1 MLRSLVR
8 RVMIWKVVRQVFD
21 TLVSSRMRF
30 LNNHLASMNIAWK
43 GSDIFA
49 GYCDAEYRNRPK
61 YVDPKMFSEFI
72 KLLKSEET
80 VKLSK

>member
-1 MLRSLVR
+1 M
-8 RVMIWKVVRQVFD
+8 
-21 TLVSSRMRF
+21 T
-30 LNNHLASMNIAWK
+30 
-43 GSDIFA
+43 FA
-49 GYCDAEYRNRPK
+49 DYCEAEYRNRPK